1 MALVTSC
8 TSRNT
13 SPRTSHDSNGSLE
26 SLSTANNSSSD
37 TSSSSRTHR
46 ITSLGIVR
54 LEHVMDHLL
63 QTSSSSTSTTTSSD
77 STCIKIMDEK
87 THTTSKKSDVAS
99 HRLSWNHAEQP
110 DQVSKSTITCSSK
123 ASSETVIS
131 KA

>member
-8 TSRNT
+8 TSRNI

-26 SLSTANNSSSD
+26 SLSTANHSSSD
-37 TSSSSRTHR
+37 TSSSSRMHR
-46 ITSLGIVR
+46 IASLGIVR

-63 QTSSSSTSTTTSSD
+63 QTSSSSATTTTSTD
-77 STCIKIMDEK
+77 STCIKMMDEK
-87 THTTSKKSDVAS
+87 TDTTPKKSDVTS
-99 HRLSWNHAEQP
+99 RRLSWNNTEQA